1 MLRVNSAS
9 VLFVPPFECA
19 WLSELK
25 VEEGGGCLSF
35 EAKGAIHF
43 TTSVWSCWNCHSGT
57 GLSFCCVTGETDVTV
72 LFASAPGSRR
82 WQHTAGP
89 GSMQDC
95 SYTVILGSH
104 RNRCLKIE
112 RNGQTC
118 AQAR

>member
-1 MLRVNSAS
+1 MAVSA
-9 VLFVPPFECA
+9 
-19 WLSELK
+19 LK
-25 VEEGGGCLSF
+25 PKVQT
-35 EAKGAIHF
+35 HF
-43 TTSVWSCWNCHSGT
+43 TLSVWSCWSCHSGT
-57 GLSFCCVTGETDVTV
+57 GLSFCCATGETDVTV

-89 GSMQDC
+89 DSLQDYG
-95 SYTVILGSH
+95 YTVILGSH